1 MNQNSNLSDKAQQDY
16 KLVESALRGKG
27 EAFTELL
34 GKYKKTIYY
43 MMLKKVYNKNDAED
57 LTFEAFSKAF
67 KSLPD
72 YSSEFAF
79 STWLFKIASNNC
91 IDFLRKKKESTITLD
106 INMENNDMNNVI
118 KLRSKEPDPE
128 QKLIRIQR
136 AILLR
141 RIVGRLHT
149 RYRTL
154 IEYRYFNEY
163 SYEEISKKMSL
174 PLGTVKTQLFRAR
187 ELLFNMIN
195 FPEMKE
201 R

>member
-1 MNQNSNLSDKAQQDY
+1 MNQNSNLSAKAQQDY
-16 KLVESALRGKG
+16 KLVEAALKGKG
-27 EAFTELL
+27 EAFTKLL
-34 GKYKKTIYY
+34 GKYKDTIYY
-43 MMLKKVYNKNDAED
+43 MILRKVNNINDAED

-67 KSLPD
+67 KNLPN

-79 STWLFKIASNNC
+79 STWLFKIAQNNC
-91 IDFLRKKKESTITLD
+91 IDFLRNKKESTVPLNID
-106 INMENNDMNNVI
+106 IENNDNNPVI
-118 KLRSKEPDPE
+118 KLRSKDLDPE
-128 QKLIRIQR
+128 QRLIRIQR

-187 ELLFNMIN
+187 ELLFKMIDLS
-195 FPEMKE
+195 EMKE

>member
-1 MNQNSNLSDKAQQDY
+1 MNQKLNLSYKAQQDY

-34 GKYKKTIYY
+34 GKYKNTIYY
-43 MMLKKVYNKNDAED
+43 MMFRKVNNKNDAED

-79 STWLFKIASNNC
+79 STWLFKIARNNC
-91 IDFLRKKKESTITLD
+91 IDFLRKKKESTVPID
-106 INMENNDMNNVI
+106 INMGNNDDNPVI
-118 KLRSKEPDPE
+118 KLRSKDLDPE
-128 QKLIRIQR
+128 QRLIRIQR

-187 ELLFNMIN
+187 ELLFNMTDLS
-195 FPEMKE
+195 EMKE

>member
-1 MNQNSNLSDKAQQDY
+1 MNQNSNLSYKAQQDY
-16 KLVESALRGKG
+16 KLIESALMGKG
-27 EAFTELL
+27 EAFTKLL
-34 GKYKKTIYY
+34 GRYKNTIYY
-43 MMLKKVYNKNDAED
+43 MILRKVNNKNDAED

-67 KSLPD
+67 KNLPD

-79 STWLFKIASNNC
+79 STWLFKIARNNC
-91 IDFLRKKKESTITLD
+91 IDFLRKKKESTIPID
-106 INMENNDMNNVI
+106 IMENNDSNPVI
-118 KLRSKEPDPE
+118 KLRSKDPDPE
-128 QKLIRIQR
+128 QRLIRIQR

-141 RIVGRLHT
+141 QIVGRLHT

-163 SYEEISKKMSL
+163 SYEEISKEMSL

-187 ELLFNMIN
+187 ELLFKMIDLS
-195 FPEMKE
+195 EMKE